1 MLSLFPDRLSNSSL
15 FFCLSLSPL
24 AFLPCLLH
32 SKMQPAFSSPQHST
46 HNDFSDKE
54 NTIPHVN
61 FSQASMKQNIV
72 NNNTMFVES
81 AFIPSA
87 PGRVIFCKARGM
99 NLDHVGNNAVL
110 TFDTG
115 FDFVHGAELK
125 CSHAVCRRDGVKFR
139 YCKHCDKGKFDCF
152 FFEKRETNDSPSFQ
166 IDSGCET

>member
-1 MLSLFPDRLSNSSL
+1 MLHNNPNPNPKRIEFDSIDTMLSLQIRLSHSFS
-15 FFCLSLSPL
+15 SLSPS
-24 AFLPCLLH
+24 CLFEF
-32 SKMQPAFSSPQHST
+32 KMHPAFSSPQHST

-61 FSQASMKQNIV
+61 FSQASMKENID
-72 NNNTMFVES
+72 NNTLFVES
-81 AFIPSA
+81 AFIPPP

-139 YCKHCDKGKFDCF
+139 YCKHCDKGKVRLF
-152 FFEKRETNDSPSFQ
+152 FFETTRNE
-166 IDSGCET
+166 